1 MRKSVAVVVAAL
13 ASSLYALPAGA
24 QSSRTFVS
32 GVGLDANSCSRTAP
46 CATFAGAMS
55 KTAAGG
61 EIDCLDSGGFGN
73 VTINKSLTIDCTGVG
88 GSILAVG
95 GITAITVNA
104 GPNDRVIVRNLN
116 FTGAGSGA
124 IAIRFLAGLHLI
136 VENVRIA
143 NFTNAGIEVNTTTSG
158 FIYVRDAV
166 ISNVPTGIRVS
177 TTTGGGIT
185 AQIDNTRIDNVT
197 NGLDVTSTGVFAS
210 ISNSVVMA
218 ASGAGLLTSG
228 PGFINASKT
237 ILARNGIGVNS
248 IASGGSIRI
257 SSNAL
262 DDNTTG
268 IAFANGGTVSS
279 AGNNTVIGPIGQD
292 PNGGAIP
299 LD

>member
-1 MRKSVAVVVAAL
+1 MNKGIAILIAAAGFGLSV
-13 ASSLYALPAGA
+13 LPANA
-24 QSSRTFVS
+24 QATRTWVS
-32 GVGLDANSCSRTAP
+32 GVGSDANPCSRTAP
-46 CATFAGAMS
+46 CQTFAGAIS

-61 EIDCLDSGGFGN
+61 EIDCLDSGGFGT
-73 VTINKSLTIDCTGVG
+73 VTIDKSLTIDCTGVG
-88 GSILAVG
+88 GSILSVG
-95 GITAITVNA
+95 GTTAVTVNT
-104 GPNDRVIVRNLN
+104 GPSDRVILRNLN
-116 FTGAGSGA
+116 FTGAGSGG
-124 IAIRFLAGLHLI
+124 IAIRFLAGLHLV

-143 NFTNAGIEVNTTTSG
+143 NYTNAGIEVNKSTSG
-158 FIYVRDAV
+158 NIYVRDAV
-166 ISNVPTGIRVS
+166 ISNVPTGIRLS
-177 TTTGGGIT
+177 TTTGAIT

-197 NGLDVTSTGVFAS
+197 NGLDVTSTGVVAS

-237 ILARNGIGVNS
+237 VLARNGIGVNS
-248 IASGGSIRI
+248 ISFGGSIRI

>member
-1 MRKSVAVVVAAL
+1 MHKSVAILIAAAGFGL
-13 ASSLYALPAGA
+13 SALPANA
-24 QSSRTFVS
+24 QAARTFVS
-32 GVGLDANSCSRTAP
+32 GVGSDLNPCSRTAP
-46 CATFAGAMS
+46 CSTFVGAMS

-61 EIDCLDSGGFGN
+61 EIDCLDSGGFGT
-73 VTINKSLTIDCTGVG
+73 VTIDKSLTIDCTGVG
-88 GSILAVG
+88 GSILSVG
-95 GITAITVNA
+95 GTTAVTVNT
-104 GPNDRVIVRNLN
+104 GPSDRVILRNLN
-116 FTGAGSGA
+116 FTGAGSGG
-124 IAIRFLAGLHLI
+124 IAIRFLAGLHLV

-143 NFTNAGIEVNTTTSG
+143 NYTNAGIEVNKSTSG
-158 FIYVRDAV
+158 NIYVRDAV
-166 ISNVPTGIRVS
+166 ISNVPTGIRLS
-177 TTTGGGIT
+177 TTTGAIT

-197 NGLDVTSTGVFAS
+197 NGLDVTSTGVVAS

-237 ILARNGIGVNS
+237 TLARNGIGVNS
-248 IASGGSIRI
+248 ISFGGSIRI

>member
-1 MRKSVAVVVAAL
+1 MHKSVAILIAAAGFGL
-13 ASSLYALPAGA
+13 SALPANA
-24 QSSRTFVS
+24 QAARTFVS
-32 GVGLDANSCSRTAP
+32 GVGSDLNPCSRTAP
-46 CATFAGAMS
+46 CSTFVVAMS

-61 EIDCLDSGGFGN
+61 EIDCLDSGGFGT
-73 VTINKSLTIDCTGVG
+73 VTIDKSLTIDCTGVG
-88 GSILAVG
+88 GSILSVG
-95 GITAITVNA
+95 GTTAVTVNT
-104 GPNDRVIVRNLN
+104 GPNDRVILRNLN
-116 FTGAGSGA
+116 FTGAGSGG
-124 IAIRFLAGLHLI
+124 IAIRFLAGLHLV

-143 NFTNAGIEVNTTTSG
+143 NYTNAGIEVNKSTSG
-158 FIYVRDAV
+158 NIYVRDAV
-166 ISNVPTGIRVS
+166 ISNVPTGIRLS
-177 TTTGGGIT
+177 TTTGAIM

-197 NGLDVTSTGVFAS
+197 NGLDVTSTGVVAS

-237 ILARNGIGVNS
+237 ILAKNGIGVNS
-248 IASGGSIRI
+248 ISFGGSIRI

>member
-1 MRKSVAVVVAAL
+1 MQKSVAILIAAAGFGL
-13 ASSLYALPAGA
+13 SALPANA
-24 QSSRTFVS
+24 QAARTFVS
-32 GVGLDANSCSRTAP
+32 GVGSDLNPCSRTAP
-46 CATFAGAMS
+46 CSTFVGAMS

-61 EIDCLDSGGFGN
+61 EIDCLDSGGFGT
-73 VTINKSLTIDCTGVG
+73 VTIDKSLTIDCTGVG
-88 GSILAVG
+88 GSILSVG
-95 GITAITVNA
+95 GTTAVTVNT
-104 GPNDRVIVRNLN
+104 GPSDRVILRNLN
-116 FTGAGSGA
+116 FTGAGSGG
-124 IAIRFLAGLHLI
+124 IAIRFLAGLHLV

-143 NFTNAGIEVNTTTSG
+143 NYTNAGIEVNKSTSG
-158 FIYVRDAV
+158 NIYVRDAV
-166 ISNVPTGIRVS
+166 ISNVPTGIRLS
-177 TTTGGGIT
+177 TTTGAIM

-197 NGLDVTSTGVFAS
+197 NGLDVTSTGVIAS

-237 ILARNGIGVNS
+237 VLARNGIGVNS
-248 IASGGSIRI
+248 ISFGGSIRI

>member
-1 MRKSVAVVVAAL
+1 MQKSVAILIAAAGFGL
-13 ASSLYALPAGA
+13 SALPANA
-24 QSSRTFVS
+24 QAARTFVS
-32 GVGLDANSCSRTAP
+32 GVGSDLNPCSRTAP
-46 CATFAGAMS
+46 CSTFVAAMS

-61 EIDCLDSGGFGN
+61 EIDCLDSGGFGT
-73 VTINKSLTIDCTGVG
+73 VTIDKSLTIDCTGVG
-88 GSILAVG
+88 GSILSVG
-95 GITAITVNA
+95 GTTAVTVNT
-104 GPNDRVIVRNLN
+104 GPSDRVILRNLN
-116 FTGAGSGA
+116 FTGAGSGG
-124 IAIRFLAGLHLI
+124 IAIRFLAGLHLV

-143 NFTNAGIEVNTTTSG
+143 NYTNAGIEVNKSTSG
-158 FIYVRDAV
+158 NIYVRDAV
-166 ISNVPTGIRVS
+166 ISNVPTGIRLS
-177 TTTGGGIT
+177 TTTGAIT

-197 NGLDVTSTGVFAS
+197 NGLDVTSTGVVAS

-237 ILARNGIGVNS
+237 VLARNGIGVNS
-248 IASGGSIRI
+248 ISFGGSIRI

>member
-1 MRKSVAVVVAAL
+1 MQKSVAILIAAAGFGL
-13 ASSLYALPAGA
+13 SALPANA
-24 QSSRTFVS
+24 QAARTFVS
-32 GVGLDANSCSRTAP
+32 GVGSDLNPCSRTAP
-46 CATFAGAMS
+46 CSTFVAAMS

-61 EIDCLDSGGFGN
+61 EIDCLDSGGFGT
-73 VTINKSLTIDCTGVG
+73 VTIDKSLTIDCTGVG
-88 GSILAVG
+88 GSILSVG
-95 GITAITVNA
+95 GTTAVTVNT
-104 GPNDRVIVRNLN
+104 GPNDRVILRNLN
-116 FTGAGSGA
+116 FTGAGSGG
-124 IAIRFLAGLHLI
+124 IAIRFLAGLHLV

-143 NFTNAGIEVNTTTSG
+143 NYTNAGIEVNKSTSG
-158 FIYVRDAV
+158 NIYVRDAV
-166 ISNVPTGIRVS
+166 ISNVPTGIRLS
-177 TTTGGGIT
+177 TTTGAIT

-197 NGLDVTSTGVFAS
+197 NGLDVTSTGVIAS

-237 ILARNGIGVNS
+237 TLARNGIGVNS
-248 IASGGSIRI
+248 ISFGGSIRI

>member
-1 MRKSVAVVVAAL
+1 MHKSVAILIAAAGFGL
-13 ASSLYALPAGA
+13 SAIPANA
-24 QSSRTFVS
+24 QAARTFVS
-32 GVGLDANSCSRTAP
+32 GVGSDLNPCSRTAP
-46 CATFAGAMS
+46 CSTFVGAMS

-61 EIDCLDSGGFGN
+61 EIDCLDSGGFGT
-73 VTINKSLTIDCTGVG
+73 VTIDKSLTIDCTGVG
-88 GSILAVG
+88 GSILSVG
-95 GITAITVNA
+95 GTTAVTVNT
-104 GPNDRVIVRNLN
+104 GPNDRVILRNLN
-116 FTGAGSGA
+116 FTGAGSGG
-124 IAIRFLAGLHLI
+124 IAIRFLAGLHLV

-143 NFTNAGIEVNTTTSG
+143 NYTNAGIEVNKSTSG
-158 FIYVRDAV
+158 NIYVRDAV
-166 ISNVPTGIRVS
+166 ISNVPTGIRLS
-177 TTTGGGIT
+177 TTTGAIM

-197 NGLDVTSTGVFAS
+197 NGLDVTSTGVVAS

-248 IASGGSIRI
+248 ISFGGSIRI

>member
-1 MRKSVAVVVAAL
+1 
-13 ASSLYALPAGA
+13 
-24 QSSRTFVS
+24 VS
-32 GVGLDANSCSRTAP
+32 GVGSDLNPCSRTAP
-46 CATFAGAMS
+46 CSTFVGAMS

-61 EIDCLDSGGFGN
+61 EIDCLDSGGFGT
-73 VTINKSLTIDCTGVG
+73 VTIDKSLTIDCTGVG
-88 GSILAVG
+88 GSILSVG
-95 GITAITVNA
+95 GTTAVTVNT
-104 GPNDRVIVRNLN
+104 GPSDRVILRNLN
-116 FTGAGSGA
+116 FTGAGSGG
-124 IAIRFLAGLHLI
+124 IAIRFLAGLHLV

-143 NFTNAGIEVNTTTSG
+143 NYTNAGIEVNKSTSG
-158 FIYVRDAV
+158 NIYVRDAV
-166 ISNVPTGIRVS
+166 ISNVPTGIRLS
-177 TTTGGGIT
+177 TTTGAIT

-197 NGLDVTSTGVFAS
+197 NGLDVTSTGVVAS

-237 ILARNGIGVNS
+237 TLARNGIGVNS
-248 IASGGSIRI
+248 ISFGGSIRI

>member
-1 MRKSVAVVVAAL
+1 MQKSVAILIAAAGFGL
-13 ASSLYALPAGA
+13 SALPANA
-24 QSSRTFVS
+24 QAARTFVS
-32 GVGLDANSCSRTAP
+32 GVGSDLNPCSRTAP
-46 CATFAGAMS
+46 CSTFVGAMS

-61 EIDCLDSGGFGN
+61 EIDCLDSGGFGT
-73 VTINKSLTIDCTGVG
+73 VTIDKSLTIDCTGVG
-88 GSILAVG
+88 GSILSVG
-95 GITAITVNA
+95 GTTAVTVNT
-104 GPNDRVIVRNLN
+104 GPNDRVILRNLN
-116 FTGAGSGA
+116 FTGAGSGG
-124 IAIRFLAGLHLI
+124 IAIRFLAGLHLV

-143 NFTNAGIEVNTTTSG
+143 NYTNAGIEVNKSTSG
-158 FIYVRDAV
+158 NIYVRDAV
-166 ISNVPTGIRVS
+166 ISNVPTGIRLS
-177 TTTGGGIT
+177 TTTGAIM

-197 NGLDVTSTGVFAS
+197 NGLDVTSTGVVAS

-248 IASGGSIRI
+248 ISFGGSIRI

>member
-1 MRKSVAVVVAAL
+1 MQKSVAILIAAAGFGL
-13 ASSLYALPAGA
+13 SALPANA
-24 QSSRTFVS
+24 QAARTFVS
-32 GVGLDANSCSRTAP
+32 GVGSDLNPCSRTAP
-46 CATFAGAMS
+46 CSTFVGAMS

-61 EIDCLDSGGFGN
+61 EIDCLDSGGFGT
-73 VTINKSLTIDCTGVG
+73 VTIDKSLTIDCTGVG
-88 GSILAVG
+88 GSILSVG
-95 GITAITVNA
+95 GTTAVTVNT
-104 GPNDRVIVRNLN
+104 GPNDRVILRNLN
-116 FTGAGSGA
+116 FTGAGSGG
-124 IAIRFLAGLHLI
+124 IAIRFLAGLHLV

-143 NFTNAGIEVNTTTSG
+143 NYTNAGIEVNKSTSG
-158 FIYVRDAV
+158 NIYVRDAV
-166 ISNVPTGIRVS
+166 ISNVPTGIRLS
-177 TTTGGGIT
+177 TTTGAIM

-197 NGLDVTSTGVFAS
+197 NGLDVTSTGVIAS

-248 IASGGSIRI
+248 ISFGGSIRI

>member
-1 MRKSVAVVVAAL
+1 MQKSVAILIAAGFGL
-13 ASSLYALPAGA
+13 SALPANA
-24 QSSRTFVS
+24 QAARTFVS
-32 GVGLDANSCSRTAP
+32 GVGSDLNPCSRTAP
-46 CATFAGAMS
+46 CSTFVGAMS

-61 EIDCLDSGGFGN
+61 EIDCLDSGGFGT
-73 VTINKSLTIDCTGVG
+73 VTIDKSLTIDCTGVG
-88 GSILAVG
+88 GSILSVG
-95 GITAITVNA
+95 GTTAVTVNT
-104 GPNDRVIVRNLN
+104 GPSDRVILRNLN
-116 FTGAGSGA
+116 FTGAGSGG
-124 IAIRFLAGLHLI
+124 IAIRFLAGLHLV

-143 NFTNAGIEVNTTTSG
+143 NYTNAGIEVNKSTSG
-158 FIYVRDAV
+158 NIYVRDAV
-166 ISNVPTGIRVS
+166 ISNVPTGIRLS
-177 TTTGGGIT
+177 TTTGAIT

-197 NGLDVTSTGVFAS
+197 NGLDVTTTGVIAS

-237 ILARNGIGVNS
+237 TLARNGIGVNS
-248 IASGGSIRI
+248 ISFGGSIRI

>member
-1 MRKSVAVVVAAL
+1 MQKSVAILIAAGFGL
-13 ASSLYALPAGA
+13 SALPANA
-24 QSSRTFVS
+24 QAARTFVS
-32 GVGLDANSCSRTAP
+32 GVGSDLNPCSRTAP
-46 CATFAGAMS
+46 CSTFVGAMS

-61 EIDCLDSGGFGN
+61 EIDCLDSGGFGT
-73 VTINKSLTIDCTGVG
+73 VTIDKSLTIDCTGVG
-88 GSILAVG
+88 GSILSVG
-95 GITAITVNA
+95 GTTAVTVNT
-104 GPNDRVIVRNLN
+104 GPSDRVILRNLN
-116 FTGAGSGA
+116 FTGAGSGG
-124 IAIRFLAGLHLI
+124 IAIRFLAGLHLV

-143 NFTNAGIEVNTTTSG
+143 NYTNAGIEVNKSTSG
-158 FIYVRDAV
+158 NIYVRDAV
-166 ISNVPTGIRVS
+166 ISNVPTGIRLS
-177 TTTGGGIT
+177 TTTGAIT

-197 NGLDVTSTGVFAS
+197 NGLDVTSTGVVAS

-237 ILARNGIGVNS
+237 VLARNGIGVNS
-248 IASGGSIRI
+248 ISFGGSIRI

>member
-1 MRKSVAVVVAAL
+1 MQKSVAILIAAGFGL
-13 ASSLYALPAGA
+13 SALPANA
-24 QSSRTFVS
+24 QAARTFVS
-32 GVGLDANSCSRTAP
+32 GVGSDLNPCSRTAP
-46 CATFAGAMS
+46 CSTFVVAMS

-61 EIDCLDSGGFGN
+61 EIDCLDSGGFGT
-73 VTINKSLTIDCTGVG
+73 VTIDKSLTIDCTGVG
-88 GSILAVG
+88 GSILSVG
-95 GITAITVNA
+95 GTTAVTVNT
-104 GPNDRVIVRNLN
+104 GPSDRVILRNLN
-116 FTGAGSGA
+116 FTGAGSGG
-124 IAIRFLAGLHLI
+124 IAIRFLAGLHLV

-143 NFTNAGIEVNTTTSG
+143 NYTNAGIEVNKSTSG
-158 FIYVRDAV
+158 NIYVRDAV
-166 ISNVPTGIRVS
+166 ISNVPTGIRLS
-177 TTTGGGIT
+177 TTTGAIT

-197 NGLDVTSTGVFAS
+197 NGLDVTSTGVVAS

-237 ILARNGIGVNS
+237 VLARNGIGVNS
-248 IASGGSIRI
+248 ISFGGSIRI

>member
-1 MRKSVAVVVAAL
+1 MQKSVAILIAAAGFGL
-13 ASSLYALPAGA
+13 SALPANA
-24 QSSRTFVS
+24 QAARTFVS
-32 GVGLDANSCSRTAP
+32 GVGSDLNPCSRTAP
-46 CATFAGAMS
+46 CSTFVGAMS

-61 EIDCLDSGGFGN
+61 EIDCLDSGGFGT
-73 VTINKSLTIDCTGVG
+73 VTIDKSLTIDCTGVG
-88 GSILAVG
+88 GSILSVG
-95 GITAITVNA
+95 GTTAVTVNT
-104 GPNDRVIVRNLN
+104 GPSDRVILRNLN
-116 FTGAGSGA
+116 FTGAGSGG
-124 IAIRFLAGLHLI
+124 IAIRFLAGLHLV

-143 NFTNAGIEVNTTTSG
+143 NYTNAGIEVNKSTSG
-158 FIYVRDAV
+158 NIYVRDAV
-166 ISNVPTGIRVS
+166 ISNVPTGIRLS
-177 TTTGGGIT
+177 TTTGAIM

-197 NGLDVTSTGVFAS
+197 NGLDVTSTGVVAS

-237 ILARNGIGVNS
+237 VLARNGIGVNS
-248 IASGGSIRI
+248 ISFGGSIRI

>member
-1 MRKSVAVVVAAL
+1 V
-13 ASSLYALPAGA
+13 
-24 QSSRTFVS
+24 
-32 GVGLDANSCSRTAP
+32 
-46 CATFAGAMS
+46 
-55 KTAAGG
+55 
-61 EIDCLDSGGFGN
+61 
-73 VTINKSLTIDCTGVG
+73 NKS
-88 GSILAVG
+88 
-95 GITAITVNA
+95 
-104 GPNDRVIVRNLN
+104 
-116 FTGAGSGA
+116 
-124 IAIRFLAGLHLI
+124 
-136 VENVRIA
+136 
-143 NFTNAGIEVNTTTSG
+143 TSG
-158 FIYVRDAV
+158 NIYVRDAV
-166 ISNVPTGIRVS
+166 ISNVPTGIRLS
-177 TTTGGGIT
+177 TTTGAIT

-197 NGLDVTSTGVFAS
+197 NGLDVTSTGVVAS

-237 ILARNGIGVNS
+237 ILAKNGIGVNS
-248 IASGGSIRI
+248 ISFGGSIRI

>member
-1 MRKSVAVVVAAL
+1 
-13 ASSLYALPAGA
+13 
-24 QSSRTFVS
+24 VS
-32 GVGLDANSCSRTAP
+32 GVGSDLNPCSRTAP
-46 CATFAGAMS
+46 CSTFVGAMS

-61 EIDCLDSGGFGN
+61 EIDCLDSGGFGT
-73 VTINKSLTIDCTGVG
+73 VTIDKSLTIDCTGVG
-88 GSILAVG
+88 GSILSVG
-95 GITAITVNA
+95 GTTAVTVNT
-104 GPNDRVIVRNLN
+104 GPNDRVILRNLN
-116 FTGAGSGA
+116 FTGAGSGG
-124 IAIRFLAGLHLI
+124 IAIRFLAGLHLV

-143 NFTNAGIEVNTTTSG
+143 NYTNAGIEVNKSTSG
-158 FIYVRDAV
+158 NIYVRDAV
-166 ISNVPTGIRVS
+166 ISNVPTGIRLS
-177 TTTGGGIT
+177 TTTGAIM

-197 NGLDVTSTGVFAS
+197 NGLDVTTTGVIAS

-237 ILARNGIGVNS
+237 TLARNGIGVNS
-248 IASGGSIRI
+248 ISFGGSIRI

>member
-1 MRKSVAVVVAAL
+1 MQKSVAILIAAAGFGL
-13 ASSLYALPAGA
+13 SALPANA
-24 QSSRTFVS
+24 QAARTFVS
-32 GVGLDANSCSRTAP
+32 GVGSDLNPCSRTAP
-46 CATFAGAMS
+46 CSTFAVAMS

-61 EIDCLDSGGFGN
+61 EIDCLDSGGFGT
-73 VTINKSLTIDCTGVG
+73 VTIDKSLTIDCTGVG
-88 GSILAVG
+88 GSILSVG
-95 GITAITVNA
+95 GTTAVTVNT
-104 GPNDRVIVRNLN
+104 GPNDRVILRNLN
-116 FTGAGSGA
+116 FTGAGSGG
-124 IAIRFLAGLHLI
+124 IAIRFLAGLHLV

-143 NFTNAGIEVNTTTSG
+143 NYTNAGIEVNKSTSG
-158 FIYVRDAV
+158 NIYVRDAV
-166 ISNVPTGIRVS
+166 ISNVPTGIRLS
-177 TTTGGGIT
+177 TTTGAIT

-197 NGLDVTSTGVFAS
+197 NGLDVTSTGVVAS

-237 ILARNGIGVNS
+237 VLARNGIGVNS
-248 IASGGSIRI
+248 ISFGGSIRI

>member
-1 MRKSVAVVVAAL
+1 MHKSVAILIAAAGFGL
-13 ASSLYALPAGA
+13 SAIPANA
-24 QSSRTFVS
+24 QAARTFVS
-32 GVGLDANSCSRTAP
+32 GVGSDLNPCSRTAP
-46 CATFAGAMS
+46 CSTFVVAMS

-61 EIDCLDSGGFGN
+61 EIDCLDSGGFGT
-73 VTINKSLTIDCTGVG
+73 VTIDKSLTIDCTGVG
-88 GSILAVG
+88 GSILSVG
-95 GITAITVNA
+95 GTTAVTVNT
-104 GPNDRVIVRNLN
+104 GPSDRVILRNLN
-116 FTGAGSGA
+116 FTGAGSGG
-124 IAIRFLAGLHLI
+124 IAIRFLAGLHLV

-143 NFTNAGIEVNTTTSG
+143 SYTNAGIEVNKSTSG
-158 FIYVRDAV
+158 NIYVRDAV
-166 ISNVPTGIRVS
+166 ISNVPTGIRLS
-177 TTTGGGIT
+177 TTTGAIT

-197 NGLDVTSTGVFAS
+197 NGLDVTTTGVVAS

-237 ILARNGIGVNS
+237 VLARNGIGVNS
-248 IASGGSIRI
+248 ISFGGSIRI